1 MELVWN
7 AVWWVYAL
15 VFIALILSAT
25 VHHHLGL
32 RRRYI
37 NLLLKLFE
45 FGQKRVERKRPPRQ
59 SDGETDETDSVAEE
73 TENPLPSLDHPK
85 ALGIQEDIKGFHLDH
100 VLGYITAGMA
110 AICEDNVTK
119 YFEPEELPTWNLLS
133 RTNDRGYEFMS
144 FRLTVCWLV
153 GFLVRYLILLPLRL
167 VILVL
172 GILLFWACMI
182 LVGVF
187 PAGSFKRWLNKK
199 LFVFCFDFVAGSL
212 SLVATF
218 HNTENVPQN
227 GIAVANHTSPI
238 DSLVLA
244 THNCYDMVGQ
254 THGGFLSIFMKA
266 LSRASMHIWFERSD
280 AKDRSKVIEK
290 LRNHAH
296 DSNLPPILI
305 YPEGVCVNNTSVMQF
320 KKGAFEVDTVIY
332 PIAIRFDARFGDAF
346 WWQDKFLHYVL
357 CMMTS
362 WAIVCNVWYLPPMR
376 RRSGESA
383 IAFANRVKAKIAHQG
398 GMIDLAWDGF
408 LKAHPVK
415 DEWKKR
421 QQEEFAK
428 HLQVEEEEDALRQ
441 QQQQQQQEQQ
451 LQEHE
456 QNVCDILKKKEE

>member
-7 AVWWVYAL
+7 AVWWVYAF
-15 VFIALILSAT
+15 VFLALILSAT

-37 NLLLKLFE
+37 NILLKVFE
-45 FGQKRVERKRPPRQ
+45 FGQKRVEHKRPARR
-59 SDGETDETDSVAEE
+59 DGEVDETETPMEE
-73 TENPLPSLDHPK
+73 GENQLLSFEHPR
-85 ALGIQEDIKGFHLDH
+85 ALGIEEDIKGFHLDH

-110 AICEDNVTK
+110 AICEDNITK

-133 RTNDRGYEFMS
+133 RTNDRAYEFVS
-144 FRLTVCWLV
+144 FRLTVCWIIGLM
-153 GFLVRYLILLPLRL
+153 VRYLVLLPLRL
-167 VILVL
+167 VILIL
-172 GILLFWACMI
+172 GIGLFWTSMFF
-182 LVGVF
+182 VGLF
-187 PAGSFKRWLNKK
+187 PAGPFKRWLNKK

-218 HNTENVPQN
+218 HNTENMPKN

-238 DSLVLA
+238 DSLVLS

-254 THGGFLSIFMKA
+254 THQGFLSIFMKA
-266 LSRASMHIWFERSD
+266 LSRASTHIWFERSD
-280 AKDRSKVIEK
+280 ARDRAKVIQR
-290 LRNHAH
+290 LRNHAS

-320 KKGAFEVDTVIY
+320 KKGSFEVDTVIY

-346 WWQDKFLHYVL
+346 WWQDKFFHYVL

-376 RRSGESA
+376 RNPGESA
-383 IAFANRVKAKIAHQG
+383 TAFANRVKAKIAHQG

-408 LKAHPVK
+408 LKANPVK
-415 DEWKKR
+415 AEWKKR

-428 HLQVEEEEDALRQ
+428 HLQMDDDEDEEEEEDHQ
-441 QQQQQQQEQQ
+441 QHQEQRP
-451 LQEHE
+451 EGNE
-456 QNVCDILKKKEE
+456 SDISDLLKKKEE